1 LPHTPRYRKILISGW
16 NTFLSW
22 QNNLNNKRL
31 AAAESALLHADTA
44 QEAATAQTKIDEL
57 EKKKKRIQ
65 EEEGGGAVGV
75 ATRMSWS

>member
-1 LPHTPRYRKILISGW
+1 
-16 NTFLSW
+16 
-22 QNNLNNKRL
+22 LNNKRL
-31 AAAESALLHADTA
+31 AAAEEALLHADTV
-44 QEAATAQTKIDEL
+44 QEAVIAQKKVDAL